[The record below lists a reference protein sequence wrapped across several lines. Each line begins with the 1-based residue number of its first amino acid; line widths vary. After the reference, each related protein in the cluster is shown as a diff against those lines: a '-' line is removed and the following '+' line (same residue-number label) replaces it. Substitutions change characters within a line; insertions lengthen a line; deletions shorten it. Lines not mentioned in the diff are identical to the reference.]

1 MANAKSEGRH
11 LVTPQTYHYRPLWIG
26 LRLIQ
31 SIVGFA
37 GVIAVFAFLYVIAPS
52 SANDFERQPV
62 LWLVVCMSVVSCLV
76 AIAVVPSSLLIAGN
90 ALFSCLRMSPEGV
103 EYRSW
108 PSYGVRCMWVD
119 IEGLRTR
126 RISGLFRS
134 EELLLRHAEPV
145 GPQITR
151 TLRRVLGL
159 TIQDL
164 IPLTNLQGW
173 PEGPLSEQLRHY
185 APSIF
190 YKPNA

>member
-1 MANAKSEGRH
+1 
-11 LVTPQTYHYRPLWIG
+11 VTPQTYRYRPLWIG
-26 LRLIQ
+26 LRLAQ

-37 GVIAVFAFLYVIAPS
+37 TVTAVFAFLFVIATS
-52 SANDFERQPV
+52 SANDFEKQSV
-62 LWLVVCMSVVSCLV
+62 LWLVACLSGVSCLA

-90 ALFSCLRMSPEGV
+90 ALFSYLRMSPEGV

-108 PSYGVRCMWVD
+108 PSYGVRCVWVD

-134 EELLLRHAEPV
+134 EELLLRRAEPV
-145 GPQITR
+145 GPQITM
-151 TLRRVLGL
+151 TIRRVLGL
-159 TIQDL
+159 TTQDL

-173 PEGPLSEQLRHY
+173 PEGPLREQLRHY

-190 YKPNA
+190 DKPNA